1 VLLFMVFIGRVKVYK
16 AVDTES
22 EGRGRALVPTL
33 ADFAYK
39 RRIFEVLNDLAIVV
53 LAYYASFLLRFD
65 GVIYHPYYERFLA
78 SMPVVIAVQAVMLLA
93 LGLYRGLWRYT
104 SMSDVATLL
113 RAVGGAWIASV
124 LALVLAFRL
133 EGFSRGVLVMD
144 AVLLLGGIAGSR
156 IFFRFLRIYL
166 GRFQKLPEGRRV
178 VIYGAGDGG
187 ELLVRELLNNREL
200 GLTPV
205 GFIDDDP
212 QKHGR
217 MIHGLRVL
225 GSLDRLTEMAS
236 SDGVEE
242 VVVSTTKL
250 DPERFAALSALA
262 QASGIRMRRMR
273 IALE

>member
-1 VLLFMVFIGRVKVYK
+1 
-16 AVDTES
+16 
-22 EGRGRALVPTL
+22 
-33 ADFAYK
+33 
-39 RRIFEVLNDLAIVV
+39 
-53 LAYYASFLLRFD
+53 
-65 GVIYHPYYERFLA
+65 
-78 SMPVVIAVQAVMLLA
+78 MLLA

-104 SMSDVATLL
+104 SMSDLGTLL

-124 LALVLAFRL
+124 LALVLTYRL

-166 GRFQKLPEGRRV
+166 ARFQKQTEGRRV

-187 ELLVRELLNNREL
+187 ELLVRELLNNRDL
-200 GLTPV
+200 GLTPI

-225 GSLDRLTEMAS
+225 GALERLSEMAGN
-236 SDGVEE
+236 DGVEE
-242 VVVSTTKL
+242 VVISTSKL
-250 DPERFAALSALA
+250 DPARFAALTIIS
-262 QASGIRMRRMR
+262 QTNGIRTRRMR